1 LEKSLGANRFELSP
15 ELRAEMTALA
25 ATAPGL
31 QNKQMEALVGRTAE
45 IGDAGLVRDVRRAA
59 TIIGGMA
66 EQDSPGIRS
75 NVDALEKRVREAPP
89 APASRPDDP
98 RPAASPAPAADA
110 ATTGTAPLPQGD
122 PAIAPK
128 AGPSAEATGGP
139 PAGKPNAAA
148 PPDAGGAGSAKPNG
162 ADATATNAKP
172 DDPKA
177 DTEAPGPGTNGA
189 QPPPARDPIVDLVL
203 RMQDAYRGLGE
214 PVAGLSAGLARL
226 ATQSAEPDRV
236 GQAYY
241 RTQVGYALQDVEKAL
256 AAGGGT
262 PIDMAPDL
270 RAEMTTLAATAPG
283 LTNKRMEAL
292 VRSTPDIDDS
302 NLVRDVRRAAL
313 VLGEQPDQ
321 HSAPINERVDVLENR
336 VRMATKPARPA
347 QQPDDGPLASP
358 AAQQTRKAA
367 SPGGGNDAGANRAQN
382 IRADQ
387 GAEQIA
393 SDGGQQQAPVAVV
406 QQQQRP
412 QTIWGQI
419 TSRGRSPSASPP
431 WAPPPVAMGDRI
443 TGMQRALDQGRTD
456 QLIRATETSGV
467 SYMQAIETFATGPG
481 AGILGKIQDAASTEP
496 GGIQSVMRGMQPGG
510 PYANL
515 RTEFDDALQQD
526 RVFAAAY
533 NQVERTGAA
542 WGQNRMALA
551 ADFEAK
557 QLDAKQ
563 LDARFA
569 RAEEAIG
576 EATEKMPGRTP
587 GKTVMEELGEKVAE
601 ILKRAAERVRSAFG
615 VRATPQASSSPSPSP

>member
-1 LEKSLGANRFELSP
+1 
-15 ELRAEMTALA
+15 
-25 ATAPGL
+25 
-31 QNKQMEALVGRTAE
+31 MEALVGRTAE

-59 TIIGGMA
+59 TIIGGLA

-75 NVDALEKRVREAPP
+75 NVEALEKRVREAPP

-98 RPAASPAPAADA
+98 RPAASPASAADA
-110 ATTGTAPLPQGD
+110 ATTGTAPLPEPKGD

-189 QPPPARDPIVDLVL
+189 QPQPARDPIVDLVL

-226 ATQSAEPDRV
+226 ATQSAEPERV

-241 RTQVGYALQDVEKAL
+241 RTQVAYALQDVERTL
-256 AAGGGT
+256 AAGGGN
-262 PIDMAPDL
+262 PIEMAPDL

-292 VRSTPDIDDS
+292 VRSTPDIDDT

-336 VRMATKPARPA
+336 VRMATKPARPV

-358 AAQQTRKAA
+358 AAQQTRAA
-367 SPGGGNDAGANRAQN
+367 TSPGGGNDANAPQARM
-382 IRADQ
+382 RH
-387 GAEQIA
+387 AEQA
-393 SDGGQQQAPVAVV
+393 VAEELAPGGAPQQAPVAVV
-406 QQQQRP
+406 QQQQKP
-412 QTIWGQI
+412 QSLAGQI
-419 TSRGRSPSASPP
+419 TGWMRSPSTSPP
-431 WAPPPVAMGDRI
+431 WAPPPVAMGDRV

-481 AGILGKIQDAASTEP
+481 AGILGKIEDAASTEP

-510 PYANL
+510 AYANL

-557 QLDAKQ
+557 QLGANQ